1 MKNMLEQICIEYQI
15 AGRINKLFNVELSF
29 FSLLDKIILQSKL
42 NMWSQILIAMQATEI
57 LLSASIKA
65 GLSFQN

>member
-15 AGRINKLFNVELSF
+15 AGSINKLFNVELSF

-42 NMWSQILIAMQATEI
+42 KMWSQILIAMQATEI

-65 GLSFQN
+65 GVSFQN